1 MSKKKILAA
10 LFVLIVLFIGY
21 MVSQKNSIDEVV
33 ADSLDVLK
41 APYQI
46 IHKDQIG
53 DKTIVISIVEDKD
66 LNFMIIQE
74 DLFKYES
81 IYSGYM
87 GGFERVMDTF
97 GLLYVELPK
106 QVMDGQLFCFGLL
119 NDASIAKLTIAD
131 VSKSVDA
138 LISDTTEFTYWRA
151 NVSDIKSRSII
162 INGFNSEG
170 NQLLEAEEL
179 LREN

>member
-1 MSKKKILAA
+1 MNKKKILAA
-10 LFVLIVLFIGY
+10 LFILLVLFIGY

-53 DKTIVISIVEDKD
+53 NKTIVISIVEDKD

-87 GGFERVMDTF
+87 GGFEQVMDTF
-97 GLLYVELPK
+97 GLLVVELPK

-131 VSKSVDA
+131 ESRSVDA
-138 LISDTTEFTYWRA
+138 LISKTTEFTYWRA
-151 NVSDIKSRSII
+151 NVSDIKSRSIVI
-162 INGFNSEG
+162 KGVDSKG
-170 NQLLEAEEL
+170 DLLLEAEEI